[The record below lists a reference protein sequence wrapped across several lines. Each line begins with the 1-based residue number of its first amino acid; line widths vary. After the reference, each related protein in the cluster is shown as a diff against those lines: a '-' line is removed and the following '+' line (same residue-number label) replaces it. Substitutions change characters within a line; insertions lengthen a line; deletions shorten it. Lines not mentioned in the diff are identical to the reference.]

1 MQDGTVARRSVSA
14 PPVLVVTPS
23 RWGVGEQGEG
33 GVREMGGEAENT
45 RGRETAGEGWRSQ
58 IAKKV
63 FNDYDESKVVVVL
76 VVTVVV
82 AGSGACHF

>member
-1 MQDGTVARRSVSA
+1 
-14 PPVLVVTPS
+14 
-23 RWGVGEQGEG
+23 
-33 GVREMGGEAENT
+33 MGGEAENT

-76 VVTVVV
+76 VVMVVV
-82 AGSGACHF
+82 AGSGAVIFRLRREMVGCADCKLPSLGGDGFWSVEIFVF

>member
-1 MQDGTVARRSVSA
+1 
-14 PPVLVVTPS
+14 
-23 RWGVGEQGEG
+23 
-33 GVREMGGEAENT
+33 MGGEAENT

-76 VVTVVV
+76 VVMVVV